1 MRPFAGRSGDSKRQ
15 GYAGARFAVYQSWNG
30 ISLMAEYFSFQT
42 ALCFSIAHIFVRRG
56 LVHSNALTGS
66 LISLG
71 TSAAIFW
78 LLVFALIPLSALQ
91 TQAVGYFI
99 AGGIF
104 APAIGQT
111 LGYIGME
118 RIGVARSS
126 PIVNTSP
133 IFSSIL
139 AVIFLGEVWVFQ
151 NMVGTCLVILGVVIL
166 SSSKRAE
173 GNWQKKDVIYPIL
186 AAIAFGIS
194 TTLRKTGL
202 TSVPVPIL
210 AAAVTVGTAFVVL
223 LVIIPF
229 RGGRRTLKLSRQS
242 GGWLLAA
249 ALVNTGAI
257 LSFFYALNLG
267 QIVRV
272 EPLVACNPLLTILW
286 TGIFLRQI
294 ERLSGRIV
302 LGALVTVTGTVLVV
316 TAR

>member
-1 MRPFAGRSGDSKRQ
+1 M
-15 GYAGARFAVYQSWNG
+15 
-30 ISLMAEYFSFQT
+30 MAEYFSFQT

-78 LLVFALIPLSALQ
+78 LLVILLFPLSALH
-91 TQAVGYFI
+91 TPAIGFFI

-118 RIGVARSS
+118 RLGVARSS

-133 IFSSIL
+133 LFSSIL
-139 AVIFLGEVWVFQ
+139 AVLFLGEVWVLQ
-151 NMVGTCLVILGVVIL
+151 NIIGTCLVILGVVVL
-166 SSSKRAE
+166 SFRRAVE
-173 GNWQKKDVIYPIL
+173 GQWRMKDTLYPML
-186 AAIAFGIS
+186 AAVAFGIS

-202 TSVPVPIL
+202 TVVREPL
-210 AAAVTVGTAFVVL
+210 LGAAVTLGTAFLVL
-223 LVIIPF
+223 LLIVRL
-229 RGGRRTLKLSRQS
+229 RGGRKELKINRQS
-242 GGWLLAA
+242 SPWLLGA

-257 LSFFYALNLG
+257 LSFFSALNVG
-267 QIVRV
+267 RVVRV

-294 ERLSGRIV
+294 ERLSGRII
-302 LGALVTVTGTVLVV
+302 LGALVTVAGTVLVV
-316 TAR
+316 TAK